1 MQNVDFYQTPQP
13 PPPPPKKKV
22 KINIKNIPQ
31 EKSFISWMLL
41 IAIYITLTVKK
52 FCYDYIPMEIGILQN

>member
-1 MQNVDFYQTPQP
+1 MLISIKPPNPLLP
-13 PPPPPKKKV
+13 PPQKKV

-41 IAIYITLTVKK
+41 IAIYITLTVKN
-52 FCYDYIPMEIGILQN
+52 FCCDYIPMEIGILQN

>member
-1 MQNVDFYQTPQP
+1 MLISIKPPNPLLP
-13 PPPPPKKKV
+13 PPQKKV

>member
-1 MQNVDFYQTPQP
+1 MLISIKPPSPLLP
-13 PPPPPKKKV
+13 PPPKKV

-41 IAIYITLTVKK
+41 IAISITLTVKK

>member
-1 MQNVDFYQTPQP
+1 MLISIKPPSPLLP
-13 PPPPPKKKV
+13 PPQKKV

-41 IAIYITLTVKK
+41 IAIYITLTVKN